1 MRVKTMQKITS
12 ARIQTRIQKLMEER
26 NKFIEKHNDW
36 EANKLGEQ
44 IRSLRSQLEAQNTA
58 KGES

>member
-1 MRVKTMQKITS
+1 MQKITS